1 MKKRSFGL
9 VVLVSLLVVV
19 IIFYSVISNAM
30 KNDKKNSDPP
40 STGDGIYIDRQPSE
54 VEKVTYRTGGAEFTV
69 RRDGSIFVL
78 DEDPEFPL
86 DPTAV
91 AYMMNSAAR
100 LTYVRKINPESNDLT
115 DYGLSDPQSVIE
127 ILYTDNA
134 RLTITVGNFNPYSD
148 AYYCTTGDG
157 FVYLMGGEFSD
168 AFAIRYSDIIL
179 HDTVETPQYGFSSVT
194 KVEITGNG
202 KTVLYTLVDEENGTW
217 ERNGESGDFAYD
229 LKDLYNEL
237 YRVTVDEWIDYN
249 VETDK
254 EFDTYGLLKPEIRV
268 VFTHLEI
275 TEIENE
281 GSSTVKKEH
290 ELQTAFLIGSRTSE
304 SEESDA
310 KRYFAFGGGS
320 IVYVMQEDAFAH
332 TMNEIK

>member
-9 VVLVSLLVVV
+9 IALTSLLAVV
-19 IIFYSVISNAM
+19 IIFYAVISNAA
-30 KNDKKNSDPP
+30 KNGKNNSENIP
-40 STGDGIYIDRQPSE
+40 TGDGIYIDRQPSE

-100 LTYVRKINPESNDLT
+100 LTYARKIKPESGDLA
-115 DYGLSDPQSVIE
+115 DYGLSEPHSVID
-127 ILYTDNA
+127 ILYSDNA
-134 RLTITVGNFNPYSD
+134 RLTLKVGNFNPYSD
-148 AYYCTTGDG
+148 AYYCSTGDG

-168 AFAIRYSDIIL
+168 AFAIGYSDIIL
-179 HDTVETPQYGFSSVT
+179 HDTVEAPQYGFSSVT

-217 ERNGESGDFAYD
+217 ERNGEGGDFSYD
-229 LKDLYNEL
+229 LRDLYNEL
-237 YRVTVDEWIDYN
+237 FKLSVDEWIDYN
-249 VETDK
+249 VDTDE
-254 EFDTYGLLKPEIRV
+254 EFDEYGLKKPEIRV
-268 VFTHLEI
+268 VFTHTELF
-275 TEIENE
+275 EIENE
-281 GSSTVKKEH
+281 GSSTVTKEH
-290 ELQTAFLIGSRTSE
+290 ERQTAFLIGSLTSD
-304 SEESDA
+304 SDESDA

-320 IVYVMQEDAFAH
+320 IVYVVHEDAFAH